1 MSVQEMTPAN
11 NIGAFKNPGSR
22 PDITGTPENP
32 VFFQLRA
39 QMLKQGRT
47 NTPVCKTKN
56 MWTVLKVYASGGENG
71 LHTHT
76 KEDHMFVVM
85 QGSARF
91 YGPNGETHDVKTH
104 GGVLLPAHA
113 YYHFHATSKEPLVLL
128 RVGCKAADE
137 GDMSER
143 LNIKGGA
150 MPGHHPDNKQVEVI
164 YDEGKWFE

>member
-1 MSVQEMTPAN
+1 MSVQEMTPVN
-11 NIGAFKNPGSR
+11 DIGAFKNPGTR
-22 PDITGTPENP
+22 PDITGTPDNP

-76 KEDHMFVVM
+76 REDHMFVVM

-91 YGPNGETHDVKTH
+91 FGPDGVAHDVGTH

-128 RVGCKAADE
+128 RVGCKADE

-143 LNIKGGA
+143 LNIRGGS

-164 YDEGKWFE
+164 YDEGKFFE